1 MTILKDAV
9 WVRHIRIRNKRLLES
24 TTVFLKECNHVECQL
39 FQWCI
44 SGNCFQKN
52 VIILKSSFFTD
63 VWNYIYRSP
72 TFVLQV
78 FFYTPPKTSEN
89 QRSSYA
95 FRGYRKRPVTWNGLI
110 FAHTIYAILPKLHS
124 TLEHVYIFHLHISI
138 FAAHYK

>member
-1 MTILKDAV
+1 MTILKDTV

-89 QRSSYA
+89 QRFSYA

-124 TLEHVYIFHLHISI
+124 ILEHVYKFHLHISI

>member
-24 TTVFLKECNHVECQL
+24 TTVFLKECNHVESQL
-39 FQWCI
+39 FQWRI
-44 SGNCFQKN
+44 YGNCFQKN
-52 VIILKSSFFTD
+52 VIILKSSYFTD
-63 VWNYIYRSP
+63 VWNYIYR
-72 TFVLQV
+72 FVYLRATGV
-78 FFYTPPKTSEN
+78 FLYPPKTSEN

-124 TLEHVYIFHLHISI
+124 TLEHVYIFHLHIST